1 MGTLQREL
9 HTSQETVRA
18 LTEQNTQ
25 LRHMI
30 VQKGETEW
38 FYIYICA
45 ATATAANVLSVIWL
59 SSDLL
64 VQSLSQNMSLP
75 N

>member
-38 FYIYICA
+38 LYMCICA
-45 ATATAANVLSVIWL
+45 ANVAKELSVIWL
-59 SSDLL
+59 SIDLL
-64 VQSLSQNMSLP
+64 AQSLSRNMSLP

>member
-30 VQKGETEW
+30 VQRGETEW
-38 FYIYICA
+38 LYIYIC
-45 ATATAANVLSVIWL
+45 TATAANLLSVIWL
-59 SSDLL
+59 SSD
-64 VQSLSQNMSLP
+64 SLA
-75 N
+75 